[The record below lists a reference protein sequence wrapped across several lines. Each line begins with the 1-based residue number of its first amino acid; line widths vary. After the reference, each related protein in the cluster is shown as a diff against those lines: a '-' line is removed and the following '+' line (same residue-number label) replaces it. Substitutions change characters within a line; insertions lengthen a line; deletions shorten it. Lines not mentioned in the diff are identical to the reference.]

1 MDSQIEQITSVEC
14 RVRVTVPW
22 TTVGPRLDNKLRDL
36 GKRARVPGFRPGKV
50 PPRVLEKMFGKSA
63 RAELANELFQETFE
77 TAMSSHK
84 ATPLTKPVLESS
96 ALEKGEDFSYAARF
110 EIAPKIEP
118 KDYKG
123 VPVRRRPA
131 VVDEEKVQAELAKK
145 QEELTEIRPIE
156 GEREKTQPDDVWTVD
171 IDGTIGD
178 EPLKRKDIEIVIGS
192 TANEIVPGLS
202 DAMADFELAFVG
214 QTKQLRFVPPEDRVK
229 AQFRGQEVK
238 LTVAVREV
246 RERVVPELDDEF
258 ARDTGDAETLEE
270 LTEQI
275 RKKIEE
281 EDADVAEREARQR
294 LVEALLERNDFDP
307 APSMIAREVQAQV
320 QQFKRQ
326 LSQQGLTLQQIGS
339 SDARMADNMRPQ
351 ATFNVKA
358 FLLLEAIRS
367 AEGLEVPEEEIDA
380 EVKLMAEAQGQ
391 NPARLRATMEKNN
404 QLLLLRAQMREE
416 RVLDFLMNAAEVTV
430 EADPEPEAADGSE
443 SSQA

>member
-1 MDSQIEQITSVEC
+1 MDSQIEQITPVEC

-22 TTVGPRLDNKLRDL
+22 ATVEPRLDTKLRDL
-36 GKRARVPGFRPGKV
+36 GRRARVPGFRPGKV

-77 TAMSSHK
+77 TAMASH
-84 ATPLTKPVLESS
+84 AARPLTQPVLEASN
-96 ALEKGEDFSYAARF
+96 LEKGEAFSYAARF

-131 VVDEEKVQAELAKK
+131 VVDEAKIEAELAKK

-156 GEREKTQPDDVWTVD
+156 GEREKTQAGDVWTID

-178 EPLKRKDIEIVIGS
+178 EPVKRKDLEIVIGS
-192 TANEIVPGLS
+192 TANEVIPGLS
-202 DAMADFELAFVG
+202 AAMEELELALVG
-214 QTKQLRFVPPEDRVK
+214 KTTQLSFVPPEERVK
-229 AQFRGQEVK
+229 PEFRGAEVK
-238 LTVAVREV
+238 LTVAVRDV
-246 RERVVPELDDEF
+246 RERVVPALDDEF
-258 ARDTGDAETLEE
+258 ARDTGDAESLAE

-275 RKKIEE
+275 RKRIEE
-281 EDADVAEREARQR
+281 EDGELAEREARQR
-294 LVEALLERNDFDP
+294 LVEALLERNAFDP
-307 APSMIAREVQAQV
+307 APSMVSREVQAQV
-320 QQFKRQ
+320 QEFKRQ
-326 LSQQGLTLQQIGS
+326 IAQQGLTLKQIGS
-339 SDARMADNMRPQ
+339 SDARMAESMRPQ

-358 FLLLEAIRS
+358 FLLLEAIRT
-367 AEGLEVPEEEIDA
+367 AENIDVPEEEIEA
-380 EVKLMAEAQGQ
+380 EIKQMAEAQGQ

-430 EADPEPEAADGSE
+430 EADPEPEPNGEDSVEG
-443 SSQA
+443 